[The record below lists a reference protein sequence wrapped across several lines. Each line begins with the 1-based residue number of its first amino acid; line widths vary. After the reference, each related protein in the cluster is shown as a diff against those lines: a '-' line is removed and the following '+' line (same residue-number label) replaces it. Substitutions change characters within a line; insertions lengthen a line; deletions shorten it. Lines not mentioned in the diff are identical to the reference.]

1 MNENTPLCESCKK
14 NPGTVVIQQRTPVGD
29 TDDLLCKECAIE
41 RSQKQTPS
49 FMDAIMDTVNIIFES
64 HDQFRQGPPD
74 NQPNKKGFSSFNQ
87 RSVLDNYCTDITKEA
102 LNGFIDPVV
111 GRSAEIQRVINILNR
126 RTKNNPVLIGEPG
139 VGKTAIIEGLALKIV
154 EGSVPAKL
162 RHKKIMSLDITAVTG
177 GTMYHGMFQDRMN
190 KIIKEVEQRNDI
202 ILFVDE
208 MHLIMG
214 AGSSMDNNMDAANI
228 LKPYLAKG
236 KIQMIGATTLEEFRE
251 IEKDTA
257 FSRRYQPIT
266 VKEPTL
272 DETFEILKGLKNTY
286 EEYHGVLYSDD
297 VLKACVNIA
306 DRYIFERFMPDKAID
321 LMDEVGAR
329 LNLKRNPPNQTD
341 EKAIYDILDQER
353 IAAEEERYEEAMK
366 LKQKRLALESKHSG
380 QDNLYEATIA
390 EIKEIA
396 QDITG
401 IPVTDL
407 SISDKDGL
415 LNLTQRLSK
424 SVIGQDKAIE
434 HVVRA
439 VKRNRANLRN
449 KTKPTSFLFAGPTGV
464 GKTELTKQLAID
476 LFGSEQSLI
485 RFDMSEFMESHSV
498 SKLIGSPPG
507 YVGHEN
513 AGKLTE
519 QVRRRPYS
527 VILLDEIEK
536 AHRDVAN
543 VFLQVFNDGR
553 LTDAQGKTVDFS
565 HTIIIMTSNLGSD
578 KPKTTGFNVD
588 SESTHFLD
596 AINGF
601 FKPEFINRI
610 DAIVPFNSLSKELIL
625 PITQLMIDSLS
636 SSLKENNIDLE
647 LEEGVLNWLVDKG
660 YNEKYGARP
669 LYRTITKYIE
679 DLVTDYVLEN
689 TDPSLIVVSL
699 NDDKTNTCI
708 RQ

>member
-14 NPGTVVIQQRTPVGD
+14 KPGTVVIQQRTPAGD
-29 TDDLLCKECAIE
+29 TDDFLCKECAYE
-41 RSQKQTPS
+41 RTQKQAPS
-49 FMDAIMDTVNIIFES
+49 FMDAFMDTVNIIFES
-64 HDQFRQGPPD
+64 SDQFRQGPPD
-74 NQPNKKGFSSFNQ
+74 NQFNKKGFSNFNQ
-87 RSVLDNYCTDITKEA
+87 RSVLDNYCTDITEEA
-102 LNGFIDPVV
+102 SNGYIDPVI

-139 VGKTAIIEGLALKIV
+139 VGKTAIIEGLALKII
-154 EGSVPAKL
+154 EGSVPPKL

-190 KIIKEVEQRNDI
+190 KIIKEVEQRDDI

-228 LKPYLAKG
+228 LKPYLSKG

-272 DETFEILKGLKNTY
+272 DETLEILKGLKHTY
-286 EEYHGVLYSDD
+286 EEYHGVLFSDN

-329 LNLKRNPPNQTD
+329 LNLKRNPSNQKD
-341 EKAIYDILDQER
+341 ENTIYDIINQEQ
-353 IAAEEERYEEAMK
+353 IAAKEGRYDDATSLRQM
-366 LKQKRLALESKHSG
+366 RLELESKYTG
-380 QDNLYEATIA
+380 QDNPYEATIA

-424 SVIGQDKAIE
+424 NIIGQDKAIE

-464 GKTELTKQLAID
+464 GKSELTKQLAID

-553 LTDAQGKTVDFS
+553 LTDSQGKTVDFS

-610 DAIVPFNSLSKELIL
+610 DAIVPFNSLSKEFIL
-625 PITQLMIDSLS
+625 PITQLMIDSLA
-636 SSLKENNIDLE
+636 SSLKENGIDLK
-647 LEEGVLNWLVDKG
+647 LEEGVLDWLVDQG

-689 TDPSLIVVSL
+689 TNPSQISVCLS
-699 NDDKTNTCI
+699 DDKTNTCI